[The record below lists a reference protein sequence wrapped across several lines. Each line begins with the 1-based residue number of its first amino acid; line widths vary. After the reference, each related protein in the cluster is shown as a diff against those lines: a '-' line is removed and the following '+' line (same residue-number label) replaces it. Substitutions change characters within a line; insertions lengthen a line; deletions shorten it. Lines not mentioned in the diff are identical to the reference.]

1 MSILVRRSVPD
12 NQRSY
17 ALGIQFVLSK
27 LMASVPGP
35 IIIGYVIDQTCSLWK
50 TKCGQRGNCL
60 NYDYDKL
67 GWIIVSYAIPL
78 KGNTVFIVGIMCRQG
93 Y

>member
-1 MSILVRRSVPD
+1 
-12 NQRSY
+12 
-17 ALGIQFVLSK
+17 
-27 LMASVPGP
+27 MASVPGP
-35 IIIGYVIDQTCSLWK
+35 MIIGYVIDNTCSLWN

-78 KGNTVFIVGIMCRQG
+78 KAFSLLFYFLSWYYCKELVDHVTDDKRDGVAHD
-93 Y
+93 